1 MAKIERRFV
10 PAEGIECRKDA
21 DGTHIVGY
29 GAVYYRADDAGT
41 QYELWPGVFER
52 IMPGAFDRAIKEDDV
67 RGTFNHD
74 PSQILGRTPRTMRIV
89 SDKRGTRYDIT
100 VPDTQLGRDLPVL
113 LERGDINGSSFG
125 FNVPP
130 GGDKWH
136 MENGAEVRELHSLKV
151 YDMGPVTCPAYQST
165 SAGIRTDGD
174 PVEARASYEAWK
186 AGTALAP
193 SGSDVAEPVELVADD
208 AETRSVADP
217 AVTVEFPLKEARRR
231 RLANAGKALTARVR
245 AKLES
250 DMDARVRGNVPL
262 QSARRQAALAR
273 IDEATDAYRDM
284 EALGPIFDA
293 IERVRAEQAPDA

>member
-29 GAVYYRADDAGT
+29 GAVYYDADKPDT
-41 QYELWPGVFER
+41 QFEMWPGVFER
-52 IMPGAFDRAIKEDDV
+52 IMPRTFDRAIKEDDV
-67 RGTFNHD
+67 RGLFNHD
-74 PSQILGRTPRTMRIV
+74 PNQVLGRTPKTMKLA
-89 SDKRGTRYDIT
+89 SDKRGTQYDISA
-100 VPDTQLGRDLPVL
+100 PDTQLGRDIPVL
-113 LERGDINGSSFG
+113 LKRGDINGSSFA
-125 FNVPP
+125 F
-130 GGDKWH
+130 
-136 MENGAEVRELHSLKV
+136 EVTDEEWRKEDGVEIREIQGVKL
-151 YDMGPVTCPAYQST
+151 YDMGPVTYPAYVGT
-165 SAGIRTDGD
+165 SAGIRADGELT
-174 PVEARASYEAWK
+174 EARASYEAWK